1 MLGSSPVAAVVAVK
15 DIERAKEFYG
25 GTLGLSAAAEESQDG
40 VYYECGGGT
49 RLFVYQSGY
58 AGTNQATAVSW
69 EVDDV
74 RAEVEAL
81 QRNGVSFEEYDSIPN
96 VTRDGAIHHAQAIGI
111 TAAWFKDPDGNILN
125 VVSRG

>member
-1 MLGSSPVAAVVAVK
+1 MLGSSSVAAVIAVK

-25 GTLGLSAAAEESQDG
+25 RTLGLTAADEAQDG
-40 VYYECGGGT
+40 VYYQCGGGT
-49 RLFVYQSGY
+49 RVFVYQSGY

-74 RAEVEAL
+74 SAEVKSL
-81 QRNGVSFEEYDSIPN
+81 QQKGVTFEEYDSIPD
-96 VTRDGAIHHAQAIGI
+96 VTRDGAVHRAEAIGI

-125 VVSRG
+125 VVSRD